1 MSQELSYFLKFCD
14 YFLVRGHAA
23 AVEGRDLRVGRIWV
37 TVNSS
42 LLTTAGAGPLGS
54 KISTETTRGYLY
66 AVVGAVCGGSVTV
79 LTKILLE
86 KNGPI
91 PITGLAFSISGLM
104 LLFYRPRLEPVRQS
118 VPYLLFLGLVG
129 AALSPLMY
137 TYGLSQTT
145 AVNAALLANG
155 EVLFTT
161 ILAYSVFGERLVRAQ
176 ALRGLLIVAGLVVVS
191 TDLDI
196 THISFL
202 QGIVGNMLVLGSTV
216 GWAVENNL
224 LVAATKRFD
233 VPSLSK
239 FRNLIGGAVVM
250 AVVVLGGFTFD
261 FTYYDDFVLVLLAV
275 ALSGGVALFIAAIKR
290 LGAIRM
296 LLVWSTSTVFGAF
309 FAFVILGEQITV
321 GQLTGGALIMLGVYL
336 FRRSE
341 RQLPTA

>member
-1 MSQELSYFLKFCD
+1 M
-14 YFLVRGHAA
+14 A
-23 AVEGRDLRVGRIWV
+23 
-37 TVNSS
+37 N
-42 LLTTAGAGPLGS
+42 
-54 KISTETTRGYLY
+54 KISTETARGYLY
-66 AVVGAVCGGSVTV
+66 ALVGAVFGGSVTV

-86 KNGPI
+86 KNGTI
-91 PITGLAFSISGLM
+91 PITGFSMAISGLM
-104 LLFYRPRLEPVRQS
+104 LLFYQPGLKPSKAS
-118 VPYLLFLGLVG
+118 VPYLLFMGLVG
-129 AALSPLMY
+129 ACLSPLMY

-191 TDLDI
+191 TNLDI
-196 THISFL
+196 THISFF

-216 GWAVENNL
+216 GWAFENNL

-239 FRNLIGGAVVM
+239 FRNLIGGAVLM
-250 AVVVLGGFTFD
+250 AVVILGGFTFD

-275 ALSGGVALFIAAIKR
+275 ALSGGVVLFIAAIKR

-296 LLVWSTSTVFGAF
+296 LLVWSTSTVFGAV
-309 FAFVILGEQITV
+309 FAFVFLGEQVTV

-341 RQLPTA
+341 QQLPSA